1 MPRLIVTEGAAKGL
15 ERCRRFLSDKDP
27 QVARRAAQAIERQ
40 FARLEESPEVGRPFP
55 DLPELRE
62 LIIEFGDSG
71 YVALYRYERADDTA
85 YVLAFRHQKK
95 LATEAG
101 QQLPGSRQE
110 STPASPN
117 KRQAS
122 VFPWRNRGAGN
133 VGVPSSRPA
142 DGSGSGRLFP
152 VLHPAPASS
161 SRPCGA
167 GHAGSIHPW
176 FPLLSTSESS

>member
-85 YVLAFRHQKK
+85 YVLAFRHQK
-95 LATEAG
+95 EAG
-101 QQLPGSRQE
+101 YLGW
-110 STPASPN
+110 TAGTGVPARIDSNFSPN

-122 VFPWRNRGAGN
+122 VFSLA
-133 VGVPSSRPA
+133 
-142 DGSGSGRLFP
+142 
-152 VLHPAPASS
+152 
-161 SRPCGA
+161 
-167 GHAGSIHPW
+167 
-176 FPLLSTSESS
+176 